1 MANTKIGMTPGQM
14 FLAFSML
21 VTGSIN
27 TLTTKVADDRTV
39 KGRDEYPPHKF
50 THPLVQSVF
59 MFTGEASCLLAYLIL
74 KRLGKIPAAPLE
86 TDPVT
91 GEVAPKKRTWTP
103 LILLPPACCDMFG
116 TSLMYAGLTFTY
128 ASSFQ
133 MLRGAVIIFTAAF
146 SIIFLKRKLFVI
158 HYAGCL
164 VVLLG
169 LILVG
174 LSNVLYK
181 DAGDSNASNPLVGD
195 LMIVAAQVIA
205 AAQMVIEEKVV
216 GKHDVHPLLAVGFE
230 GMWGFSMLSCLLFVF
245 YHVPNP
251 YPDVP
256 GNRFEDAIDAFYQ
269 LGNDHILLLAM
280 MGNLISIAFF
290 NFCGISVT
298 KVLSATTRMVLD
310 SVRTGVIWIFALA
323 VGWEKFNFLM
333 FAGFIVLLWG
343 TALYN
348 SLLVPKSNPWF
359 RRVCL
364 GGTPLYDTAAVPV
377 DDFADAKG
385 ASQPFLLED
394 EQNGQKNVNR

>member
-1 MANTKIGMTPGQM
+1 
-14 FLAFSML
+14 
-21 VTGSIN
+21 
-27 TLTTKVADDRTV
+27 
-39 KGRDEYPPHKF
+39 
-50 THPLVQSVF
+50 
-59 MFTGEASCLLAYLIL
+59 
-74 KRLGKIPAAPLE
+74 
-86 TDPVT
+86 
-91 GEVAPKKRTWTP
+91 
-103 LILLPPACCDMFG
+103 MFG

-333 FAGFIVLLWG
+333 FAGCLSDFPRLFFFFSFFFKIFFVVFFSPQTPPNLTLYTPISTHLYPVIVLLWG

>member
-1 MANTKIGMTPGQM
+1 MSVNTKIGMTPGQM

-21 VTGSIN
+21 VTGSVN
-27 TLTTKVADDRTV
+27 TLTTKVADDRVTMG
-39 KGRDEYPPHKF
+39 KPEFGPHKF
-50 THPLVQSVF
+50 THPLVQSLF
-59 MFTGEASCLLAYLIL
+59 MFTGEASCLLAYLVM
-74 KRLGKIPAAPLE
+74 KRLGKIPAS
-86 TDPVT
+86 DP
-91 GEVAPKKRTWTP
+91 GKERTWNP

-133 MLRGAVIIFTAAF
+133 MLRGAVIIFTAGF
-146 SIIFLKRKLFVI
+146 SIVFLKRKLFVV

-169 LILVG
+169 LVLVG
-174 LSNVLYK
+174 VSNVIYK
-181 DAGDSNASNPLVGD
+181 DSGDSNASNPLLGD
-195 LMIVAAQVIA
+195 LMIVGAQVIA

-216 GKHDVHPLLAVGFE
+216 GKHNVHPLLAVGFE
-230 GMWGFSMLSCLLFVF
+230 GMWGFSMLSVLLFVF

-251 YPDVP
+251 YPGVP
-256 GNRFEDAIDAFYQ
+256 GNRFEDAIDAFHQ
-269 LGNDHILLLAM
+269 LGNDHILLIAM
-280 MGNLISIAFF
+280 LGNLVSIAFF

-310 SVRTGVIWIFALA
+310 SVRTGVVWIFALA

-333 FAGFIVLLWG
+333 FAGFLVLLWG

-364 GGTPLYDTAAVPV
+364 GNTPLYDAAEVGQ
-377 DDFADAKG
+377 DDFDGRRGGAAQSLLSDAEG
-385 ASQPFLLED
+385 VEAVS
-394 EQNGQKNVNR
+394 VNP

>member
-1 MANTKIGMTPGQM
+1 
-14 FLAFSML
+14 
-21 VTGSIN
+21 
-27 TLTTKVADDRTV
+27 
-39 KGRDEYPPHKF
+39 
-50 THPLVQSVF
+50 

-256 GNRFEDAIDAFYQ
+256 GNRFEDAIDAFHQ

-333 FAGFIVLLWG
+333 FGGCLSDFSPSYFFFFFFLNIFFVVSISPQTPPNLTLCTPISTHLYPVIVLLWG